1 MKASASVSDI
11 NVNPPEV
18 KYSRTEADV
27 KIIVET
33 EEWGMGTI
41 FLMNCSSSFLD
52 RWIKP
57 IDFHSL
63 FQNSMFLDN
72 GTTEKQL

>member
-33 EEWGMGTI
+33 EE
-41 FLMNCSSSFLD
+41 
-52 RWIKP
+52 
-57 IDFHSL
+57 
-63 FQNSMFLDN
+63 
-72 GTTEKQL
+72 